1 MRIDA
6 PPYVVDI
13 TQSQEVQAASAT
25 QGAATAPAA
34 GQVSKKGVV
43 DLVTISSRSRE
54 LGKLMQ
60 DLSALPD
67 VRLDKVALA
76 KQQLQQ
82 GSYRVDPKLLAQK
95 MLESAGQQVTS
106 EK

>member
-13 TQSQEVQAASAT
+13 TQSQEVQGAEQA
-25 QGAATAPAA
+25 AATVPAA
-34 GQVSKKGVV
+34 GQVAKKGVV

-60 DLSALPD
+60 ELSALPD

-95 MLESAGQQVTS
+95 MLESAG
-106 EK
+106 KG